1 MDTQIVLLVSLVVIG
16 IVTILIV
23 RYMSDRSN
31 MIHPEHNLD
40 VAYSPVTNL
49 NGNSANAVN
58 PTILSLQES
67 ISNLQDVTDVNKS
80 MIAVLNQQVSYLSS
94 AVNNTT
100 SS

>member
-16 IVTILIV
+16 IVAILIV

-40 VAYSPVTNL
+40 VAYSPVTTPTNV
-49 NGNSANAVN
+49 VN
-58 PTILSLQES
+58 PNISSLQNS
-67 ISNLQDVTDVNKS
+67 INNLQASEEVNKS
-80 MIAVLNQQVSYLSS
+80 MIAVLTQQVNYLAS